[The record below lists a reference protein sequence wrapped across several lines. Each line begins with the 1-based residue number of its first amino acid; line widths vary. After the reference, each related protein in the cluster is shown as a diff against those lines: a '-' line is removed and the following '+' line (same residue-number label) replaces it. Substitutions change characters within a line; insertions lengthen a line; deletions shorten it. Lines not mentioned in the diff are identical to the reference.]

1 MKTTRTKAGE
11 IERKWY
17 IVDAADKRLGRLAS
31 FVTKYLMG
39 KNKVTYSPDVD
50 NGDGVIIINASKM
63 TFSGNKLKD
72 KKYYTHSRYIGS
84 IKEKNLEEM
93 MEKHP
98 DRVVKLAVKR
108 MLPKNTLGRTML
120 ARLRVYAGKEHGHD
134 AQKPE
139 SLTF

>member
-50 NGDGVIIINASKM
+50 NGDGVIINFFLSNNHHPWC
-63 TFSGNKLKD
+63 FFKLCVFD
-72 KKYYTHSRYIGS
+72 
-84 IKEKNLEEM
+84 
-93 MEKHP
+93 
-98 DRVVKLAVKR
+98 
-108 MLPKNTLGRTML
+108 
-120 ARLRVYAGKEHGHD
+120 
-134 AQKPE
+134 
-139 SLTF
+139 LTRNWIR